1 MGNGGLPSDMFRGLS
16 MSGKRRSTSGFGR
29 GKSDDLS
36 LTGDRG
42 LSGQRRKRVSMIRKA
57 KSVFKGVK

>member
-1 MGNGGLPSDMFRGLS
+1 

-36 LTGDRG
+36 LAGDRG
-42 LSGQRRKRVSMIRKA
+42 LSGQRRKSVSMIRKA